1 LICAQVLIGTPDF
14 DALWFVAY
22 NTEYKRGTLMQDR
35 RADDGAD
42 VHANFCGVLAPVV
55 AALAD
60 GATALG
66 ALVARHAA
74 NAQVA
79 SACRAM
85 LRLDPSARPTA
96 AAIRD
101 GLTTETVVTEL

>member
-1 LICAQVLIGTPDF
+1 MICAQVLIGTSDF

-66 ALVARHAA
+66 ALVARNAA

-79 SACRAM
+79 GACRAM
-85 LRLDPSARPTA
+85 LRLDASARPTA
-96 AAIRD
+96 AAVRD